1 MGNQEKQ
8 IPSRS
13 ASLIKLG
20 AELDAELKR
29 NFRKKGVEIPD
40 GWSLCF
46 VHPWIIALDQH
57 ADQIRWGDLELKI
70 QDGIGQF
77 GEIIQRSQTTI
88 KSRRKYLDGKS
99 S

>member
-1 MGNQEKQ
+1 MKQ
-8 IPSRS
+8 IKKRT
-13 ASLIKLG
+13 AGLIELG
-20 AELDAELKR
+20 AEFGVELKR
-29 NFRKKGVEIPD
+29 ALRAEGLEIPD

-77 GEIIQRSQTTI
+77 GEITQRSQTTI
-88 KSRRKYLDGKS
+88 RSRRKYLDGKS